1 MKPYHT
7 HVYVCTS
14 SKCGDSEPKRIIK
27 KMRTAIEER
36 NLRDKIWV
44 TKSGCTMQH
53 KCGPVII
60 TIYPEGIWYKN
71 VSLDDVDQIV
81 DEHLVNGH
89 IVERLLHYK
98 MEDGIKS

>member
-44 TKSGCTMQH
+44 WKRV
-53 KCGPVII
+53 KVI
-60 TIYPEGIWYKN
+60 K
-71 VSLDDVDQIV
+71 
-81 DEHLVNGH
+81 
-89 IVERLLHYK
+89 
-98 MEDGIKS
+98 